1 MPHCFSFRKPAY
13 CTDLFYLYSVV
24 YVIVILFFRLREVSE
39 KLNRFG
45 SVTPAALSN
54 LKIAVK
60 CIVVGPNHFALLLE
74 DGRVCRVSF
83 SIISDRLDL
92 SKNDP
97 NKR

>member
-1 MPHCFSFRKPAY
+1 M
-13 CTDLFYLYSVV
+13 
-24 YVIVILFFRLREVSE
+24 SE

-45 SVTPAALSN
+45 STTPAALSN
-54 LKIAVK
+54 LKVAVK
-60 CIVVGPNHFALLLE
+60 RIVIGPSHFALLLE
-74 DGRVCRVSF
+74 DGRVCRVPF

>member
-1 MPHCFSFRKPAY
+1 
-13 CTDLFYLYSVV
+13 LFP
-24 YVIVILFFRLREVSE
+24 RLKEVSD

-45 SVTPAALSN
+45 YTNPAALCN
-54 LKIAVK
+54 LKVPVK
-60 CIVVGPNHFALLLE
+60 QIVVGPSHLALLLE

-97 NKR
+97 NDQKKK

>member
-1 MPHCFSFRKPAY
+1 
-13 CTDLFYLYSVV
+13 
-24 YVIVILFFRLREVSE
+24 VSE

-54 LKIAVK
+54 LKIPVK